1 MSVRFYELCDKLEKE
16 HCLDMGEYVELI
28 ESFCPE
34 NAQYIFAKAR
44 LAANSVYS
52 NIVFLRGLI
61 EISSYCRN
69 DCLYC
74 GLRKSNKHAARY
86 RLSRQQILECCE
98 QGYALGLRTFVL
110 QGGEDAYFTDEIICE
125 IVSQIKSKYSD
136 CAITLSLG
144 ERKYESYKAMFEA
157 GADRYLLRHE
167 TADKSHYQKLHP
179 EKMRF
184 ENRISCLE
192 NLKEIGFQTGCGFMV
207 GSPFQTTQNLA
218 CDLKF
223 IEKFKP
229 HMVGLGPF
237 IPHKDTPFAG
247 FEKGSAQLTL
257 LMLSIVRLMMPNVLL
272 PATTALS
279 TIENSGHILG
289 LNAGAN
295 VIMPNLSPIDTR
307 KKYSIYDGKKHTD
320 VQAAENIA
328 RLIRE
333 LENAGYR
340 FEITKGDFIGA

>member
-1 MSVRFYELCDKLEKE
+1 MGRRFFELCDKLENKRS
-16 HCLDMGEYVELI
+16 LDESEYAELI
-28 ESFCPE
+28 SEYSEE
-34 NAQYIFAKAR
+34 NAEYIFSKAR
-44 LAANSVYS
+44 CAREQTYS
-52 NIVFLRGLI
+52 NLVFLRGLI

-69 DCLYC
+69 DCNYC
-74 GLRKSNKHAARY
+74 GLRKSNKNAQRY
-86 RLSRQQILECCE
+86 RLSKQQIMECCE

-125 IVSQIKSKYSD
+125 IVSQIKSEYSD

-157 GADRYLLRHE
+157 GAQRYLLRHE
-167 TADKSHYQKLHP
+167 TADKHHYQKLHP
-179 EKMRF
+179 EIMTL

-192 NLKEIGFQTGCGFMV
+192 NLKQIGFQTGCGFMV

-247 FEKGSAQLTL
+247 FEKGSAELTL
-257 LMLSIVRLMMPNVLL
+257 LMLSIVRLIRPNVLL

-279 TIENSGHILG
+279 TIDQSGHIAG

-295 VIMPNLSPIDTR
+295 VIMPNLSPIDVR

-320 VQAAENIA
+320 VQAAENIS
-328 RLIRE
+328 RLKSE

-340 FEITKGDFIGA
+340 FEITRGDFIGA